1 MGTKEIELEQYK
13 RLLKL
18 FDSLLHEKG
27 YTLRAFAKDFNEEK
41 KYYTKFEKFY
51 DKLRKRKKRRED
63 KNRKRGMASVNKK
76 ELSELKEFVKYL
88 DDELKTIELHA
99 DERLDTL

>member
-1 MGTKEIELEQYK
+1 MGTNEIELEQYK

-27 YTLRAFAKDFNEEK
+27 YTLRTFAKDFNEEK
-41 KYYTKFEKFY
+41 KYYIDFEKFY
-51 DKLRKRKKRRED
+51 DKLKKRKERRED
-63 KNRKRGMASVNKK
+63 KNRKREIARVNEK